1 MCTGAAPAAGN
12 AGVPGVG
19 PDRAQ
24 ARLSSSVSD
33 RVGRA
38 MAAPLALL
46 LGISLALAP
55 PLAQARSLRFVTL
68 LYRHGDRSPVRAY
81 PRDPHQESAWPQG
94 FGQLTQVGMLQQ
106 WDLGQSLRKRY
117 HGFLNASYNRQE
129 IFIRS
134 TDYDRTLMSAEAN
147 LAGLYPPQGQQ
158 VFNPNVSWQPIPV
171 HSVPDSGEKLLK
183 FPLSP
188 CPRYE
193 QLQNETRQSAEY
205 INKTRQNLGFLEMV
219 ANQTGIQDVSL
230 ESVWSIYDTLFCE
243 QTHRLLLPPWVTPD
257 VMTQLKQL
265 KDFGFEFLFGIHQ
278 QMEKARLQGGVL
290 LAQIRKNM
298 TSAANASA
306 PQHLKLLAYSA
317 HDTTLVALQMALNVY
332 NGRQAPYA
340 SCHIFELYQDDD
352 SNFSVEMFFH
362 NESGREPFP
371 LTLPGCAQRCPLPD
385 FLQLTDPIIPQDW
398 ARECQV
404 ASNVQDTEL
413 IVALAVCGSILFLL
427 IILLLTVV
435 FRIQSQP
442 PGYRHVSNEGEEQP

>member
-1 MCTGAAPAAGN
+1 
-12 AGVPGVG
+12 
-19 PDRAQ
+19 
-24 ARLSSSVSD
+24 
-33 RVGRA
+33 

-205 INKTRQNLGFLEMV
+205 INKTRQNL
-219 ANQTGIQDVSL
+219 
-230 ESVWSIYDTLFCE
+230 

>member
-1 MCTGAAPAAGN
+1 
-12 AGVPGVG
+12 
-19 PDRAQ
+19 
-24 ARLSSSVSD
+24 
-33 RVGRA
+33 
-38 MAAPLALL
+38 MAALLALL
-46 LGISLALAP
+46 LGVSLALAP
-55 PLAQARSLRFVTL
+55 PLAQGRSLRFVTL

-81 PRDPHQESAWPQG
+81 PRDPYQESTWLQG
-94 FGQLTQVGMLQQ
+94 FGQLTQIGMLQQ

-129 IFIRS
+129 IFVRS

-171 HSVPDSGEKLLK
+171 HTVPDSAERLLK

-193 QLQNETRQSAEY
+193 QLQNETRQSIEY
-205 INKTRQNLGFLEMV
+205 INKTRQNL
-219 ANQTGIQDVSL
+219 
-230 ESVWSIYDTLFCE
+230 
-243 QTHRLLLPPWVTPD
+243 QTHKLLLPPWVTPD
-257 VMTQLKQL
+257 VMTRLKQL

-278 QMEKARLQGGVL
+278 QTEKARLQGGVL

-298 TSAANASA
+298 TSAANVSA

-332 NGRQAPYA
+332 NGRQPPYA

-371 LTLPGCAQRCPLPD
+371 LTLPGCEQRCPLLD
-385 FLQLTDPIIPQDW
+385 FLQLTDRIIPQDW

-427 IILLLTVV
+427 IILLLTVI

>member
-1 MCTGAAPAAGN
+1 MADPSFLCGAECVPARLPRPATLGFRAAGRT
-12 AGVPGVG
+12 GPGLT
-19 PDRAQ
+19 AT
-24 ARLSSSVSD
+24 SV
-33 RVGRA
+33 
-38 MAAPLALL
+38 
-46 LGISLALAP
+46 
-55 PLAQARSLRFVTL
+55 

-81 PRDPHQESAWPQG
+81 PRDPYQESAWPQG
-94 FGQLTQVGMLQQ
+94 FGQLTQIGMLQQ
-106 WDLGQSLRKRY
+106 WDLGQFLRKRY

-171 HSVPDSGEKLLK
+171 HTVPDSAERLLK

-193 QLQNETRQSAEY
+193 QLQNETRQSTEY
-205 INKTRQNLGFLEMV
+205 INKTRQNLEFLEMV
-219 ANQTGIQDVSL
+219 ANQTGIRDVSL
-230 ESVWSIYDTLFCE
+230 ESVWNVYDTLFCE
-243 QTHRLLLPPWVTPD
+243 QTHKLLLPPWVTPD
-257 VMTQLKQL
+257 VMIRLKQL

-278 QMEKARLQGGVL
+278 QTEKARLQGGVL

-298 TSAANASA
+298 TSAANTSA

-371 LTLPGCAQRCPLPD
+371 LTLPGCEHRCPLLD
-385 FLQLTDPIIPQDW
+385 FLQLTDRVIPQDW
-398 ARECQV
+398 AHECQV

-427 IILLLTVV
+427 IILLLTVI